1 MLPIYYFLAHSAQR
15 SDGSGDHR
23 RKSSSTSQ
31 KSHHS
36 KLTRRSQTVSVPE
49 KIDLQDRKNNGYNG
63 LSFNDLQVSNL
74 DLEPCSENNPKIVH
88 FLAWRKSYHWGFHFM
103 RYKSFVSIL
112 WNIQFAQIHGCWMNC
127 CKFFYIEFYSSLDSK
142 GLPIWTSRY
151 QKSFS

>member
-74 DLEPCSENNPKIVH
+74 HNVLKT
-88 FLAWRKSYHWGFHFM
+88 RK
-103 RYKSFVSIL
+103 
-112 WNIQFAQIHGCWMNC
+112 
-127 CKFFYIEFYSSLDSK
+127 
-142 GLPIWTSRY
+142 
-151 QKSFS
+151 

>member
-1 MLPIYYFLAHSAQR
+1 MLSIYFFLAHSAQR
-15 SDGSGDHR
+15 SDGSGDR

-63 LSFNDLQVSNL
+63 LSFNDLHVSNL

-88 FLAWRKSYHWGFHFM
+88 FLAWRKSYHRWFHFM
-103 RYKSFVSIL
+103 RFKSFVSIL
-112 WNIQFAQIHGCWMNC
+112 WNIQFAQIRVVEWIAVN
-127 CKFFYIEFYSSLDSK
+127 
-142 GLPIWTSRY
+142 
-151 QKSFS
+151 FSI